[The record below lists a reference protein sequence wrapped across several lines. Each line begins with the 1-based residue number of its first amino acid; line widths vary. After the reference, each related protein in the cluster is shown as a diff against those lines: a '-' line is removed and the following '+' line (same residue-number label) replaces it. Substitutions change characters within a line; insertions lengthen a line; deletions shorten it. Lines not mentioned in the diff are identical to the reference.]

1 LIGDVLIKLIAFDLD
16 NVLIDGE
23 AIDEIAKLAGAESE
37 VSEITR
43 QAMEGKLDFETALK
57 QRVALLKGTSVEEI
71 NKVVQEIPIMEGA
84 EETIAE
90 LRNRGY
96 KIATISGSF
105 ENIAQRL
112 KDLLDLD
119 YVFSNT
125 LEEDGGLLTGE
136 VSGPLVVGSK
146 ADILAEIM
154 DIEKISS
161 EECAAVGDGANDISM
176 LEKAGLGVA
185 FNAKPVLKQSAD
197 IIVEKKD
204 LRELLKVFDENP
216 VEENLEEISL
226 DSKKSFNELLD
237 EKRDFEKRLREITTV
252 RDNLNEEAKVH
263 RQERDKLNSQIREN
277 LDEALKYR
285 DERDKINKDV
295 QKYKKLRDE
304 VHQEYKK
311 MEWASGRR
319 EIVKIQDE
327 IKRLE
332 KTIET
337 RVLDIRKEN
346 ELVNKVTDLRKNLQS
361 LQEDE
366 ETREEA
372 LELKEKSES
381 YHAKVVE
388 LSDQAQETH
397 EKMLEYFRKIDE
409 IRSQADEAHQKFI
422 KTRDNANQEH
432 EKVKSTLGDI
442 RRLNKGLDRVKAKER
457 NRESEIV
464 RQQNKEEKE
473 RAEDIYRKFR
483 EGKKLSTEE
492 LLLLQKHNI
501 V

>member
-1 LIGDVLIKLIAFDLD
+1 LIKLIAFDLD

-23 AIDEIAKLAGAESE
+23 AIDEIAKLAGTESE
-37 VSEITR
+37 VSKITQ

-71 NKVVQEIPIMEGA
+71 NRIVQKIPIMEGA

-90 LRNRGY
+90 LKNRGY

-112 KDLLDLD
+112 KDVLDLD
-119 YVFSNT
+119 YTFSNT
-125 LEEDGGLLTGE
+125 LEEDEGFLTGE

-146 ADILAEIM
+146 GDVLAKIM
-154 DIEKISS
+154 DIEKLSS

-204 LRELLKVFDENP
+204 LRELLNVFEKP
-216 VEENLEEISL
+216 MEGKNLEETTIE
-226 DSKKSFNELLD
+226 SKKSFNELLD
-237 EKRDFEKRLREITTV
+237 EKRDIEKRLKEITTV
-252 RDNLNEEAKVH
+252 RDNLNEEAKIH
-263 RQERDKLNSQIREN
+263 RETRDKLNSQIREN
-277 LDEALKYR
+277 LDKALKYR
-285 DERDKINKDV
+285 DERDEINKDV

-346 ELVNKVTDLRKNLQS
+346 ELVNKVTDLRKNLQT

-388 LSDQAQETH
+388 LSDSAQETH
-397 EKMLEYFRKIDE
+397 EKMLEYFRKIDK

-422 KTRDNANQEH
+422 QTRDTANQEH

-457 NRESEIV
+457 NRETEIV

>member
-1 LIGDVLIKLIAFDLD
+1 MIKLIAFDLD

-37 VSEITR
+37 VSEITQ
-43 QAMEGKLDFETALK
+43 QAMEGKLDFGTALK

-71 NKVVQEIPIMEGA
+71 TKVVQEIPIMEGA

-90 LRNRGY
+90 LKNRGY

-105 ENIAQRL
+105 EIIAHRL

-125 LEEDGGLLTGE
+125 LEEEEGLLTGE

-146 ADILAEIM
+146 ADILAKIM
-154 DIEKISS
+154 DIEKISP

-176 LEKAGLGVA
+176 LEKAGVGVA

-204 LRELLKVFDENP
+204 LRELLKVFDEKP
-216 VEENLEEISL
+216 VEENLEEITL

-237 EKRDFEKRLREITTV
+237 EKRDFEKRLREITSV

-263 RQERDKLNSQIREN
+263 RVERDKLNSQIREN
-277 LDEALKYR
+277 LDKALKYR

-346 ELVNKVTDLRKNLQS
+346 ELVNKVTDLRKNLQT

-388 LSDQAQETH
+388 LSDSAQETH

-422 KTRDNANQEH
+422 QTRDNANQEH

-457 NRESEIV
+457 NRETEIV

>member
-1 LIGDVLIKLIAFDLD
+1 LIKLIAFDLD

-23 AIDEIAKLAGAESE
+23 AIDEIAKLADAESE
-37 VSEITR
+37 VSEIT
-43 QAMEGKLDFETALK
+43 QKAMEGNLDFETALK

-90 LRNRGY
+90 LKNRGY

-119 YVFSNT
+119 YAFSNT
-125 LEEDGGLLTGE
+125 LEENEGLLTGE

-146 ADILAEIM
+146 ADVLAEI
-154 DIEKISS
+154 ISNEKISS

-185 FNAKPVLKQSAD
+185 FNAKPVLKQIAD

-204 LRELLKVFDENP
+204 LRELLKVFDEKP
-216 VEENLEEISL
+216 VEENVEEITL

-263 RQERDKLNSQIREN
+263 RVERDKLNSQIREN

-372 LELKEKSES
+372 LELKEKSEN

-457 NRESEIV
+457 NRETEIV

-473 RAEDIYRKFR
+473 RAEDIYHKFR